1 MPDAVAEII
10 AAVGEAVTKDSE
22 FMDEGEETTNPVV
35 RVMFYLIPMSILTGF
50 YKCTVYR
57 ICSYD

>member
-50 YKCTVYR
+50 YIWTVYQLWN
-57 ICSYD
+57 YD

>member
-22 FMDEGEETTNPVV
+22 FVDEGEETTNPVV

-50 YKCTVYR
+50 YIWTVY
-57 ICSYD
+57 

>member
-35 RVMFYLIPMSILTGF
+35 RVMSVSYTHLTLPTMIG
-50 YKCTVYR
+50 V
-57 ICSYD
+57 